1 MINKLYKKILR
12 SSYFRRVIKLKHAKC
27 PILKLQTRDMFDIDL
42 AFNVEN
48 GQAWIDF
55 MKKQMQERPNL
66 RPLILV
72 LKAFLWSWKLHD
84 TASGGIGS
92 YLLAILVICYLQN
105 HKDEEND
112 LG

>member
-1 MINKLYKKILR
+1 ML
-12 SSYFRRVIKLKHAKC
+12 
-27 PILKLQTRDMFDIDL
+27 
-42 AFNVEN
+42 
-48 GQAWIDF
+48 
-55 MKKQMQERPNL
+55 ERPNL

-72 LKAFLWSWKLHD
+72 LKAFLWSWKLND

-112 LG
+112 LGQHLVNFFDFYGNKFDYENMGISILKNGDIF